1 MLKKL
6 TLIMSMATAMTLL
19 SGQASAE
26 NGLTEQVQFPFQFAP
41 EQGKTVE
48 VAIKGE
54 QVVAHLPAG
63 KDQNL
68 VPKADVDDAGG
79 MGDNHPAVA
88 QVGDFNFDGLQDVAI
103 RNGNGYGGVN
113 LYYQVYL
120 WNKAQQQFQ
129 ALDEA
134 VSNPALDVKTQEL
147 QSAYRDGPKWY
158 STTYR
163 VAKGQLYPAVETQM
177 VGTDG
182 AWEYDEFKN
191 PAGKV
196 IGHKVVGESGS
207 PAQKAEDAPNASAV
221 IIADKAPLHDKP
233 QASAQTKMYVIKG
246 DKVTLLDWKAGD
258 DGDFGAGWFLARYE
272 GKKTLEKWIQGDAIG
287 AAQ

>member
-1 MLKKL
+1 MKKL
-6 TLIMSMATAMTLL
+6 TLGVSVVTAMTLL
-19 SGQASAE
+19 SGLAMAE
-26 NGLTEQVQFPFQFAP
+26 NGLTEQAQFPFQFAP

-54 QVVAHLPAG
+54 QVVAHLPEG
-63 KDQNL
+63 KSQHL
-68 VPKADVDDAGG
+68 VPKSDVEDASG

-88 QVGDFNFDGLQDVAI
+88 QVGDFNFDGWQDVAVL
-103 RNGNGYGGVN
+103 NGNGYGGVN
-113 LYYQVYL
+113 LFYQVFL
-120 WNKAQQQFQ
+120 WDKAKQQLHAF
-129 ALDEA
+129 DEA
-134 VSNPALDVKTQEL
+134 VSNPSLDAKNQEL
-147 QSAYRDGPKWY
+147 NTASRDGPAWS

-163 VAKGQLYPAVETQM
+163 VVKGQLYAAVESKM

-182 AWEYDEFKN
+182 AWEYYEFKN

-196 IGHKVVGESGS
+196 IGHKVLGESGS
-207 PAQKAEDAPNASAV
+207 PEQKAEDAPNASAV
-221 IIADKAPLHDKP
+221 IVVDKAMLHDKP

-258 DGDFGAGWFLARYE
+258 DGDFGAGWFLVRYE
-272 GKKTLEKWIQGDAIG
+272 GKKTLEKWVKGDALE

>member
-1 MLKKL
+1 MKFVISSVLVL
-6 TLIMSMATAMTLL
+6 SSLMSGVVL
-19 SGQASAE
+19 AE

-63 KDQNL
+63 KDQNI
-68 VPKADVDDAGG
+68 VPKDEVADDGG
-79 MGDNHPAVA
+79 MDDNRTEGA

-103 RNGNGYGGVN
+103 LNGNGYGGVN
-113 LYYQVYL
+113 LYYQVYC
-120 WNKAQQQFQ
+120 WDKAKQQFQ